1 MSLSTLDCSDLEN
14 AISTADGDLSKLG
27 DFLTNDLV
35 SAESTV
41 SNSLGQTEQEL
52 AAIDLSLKT
61 ETDSDK
67 KAELESRKTKLEQK
81 QKELKAAQE
90 AINSI
95 KTTCTSAK
103 DDLTTKLD
111 TLKDMKKFED
121 NVKDK
126 KYDLA
131 KSQDKALGEAL
142 KKVDKLNKQ
151 ISKLKDKNHDKY
163 DNSDDKRATKY
174 NQLINERTQA
184 YANITSLMT
193 SLNAA
198 GETTFVNSKNNSYSL
213 QYLSQAMKINT
224 SN

>member
-1 MSLSTLDCSDLEN
+1 
-14 AISTADGDLSKLG
+14 
-27 DFLTNDLV
+27 
-35 SAESTV
+35 
-41 SNSLGQTEQEL
+41 
-52 AAIDLSLKT
+52 
-61 ETDSDK
+61 
-67 KAELESRKTKLEQK
+67 
-81 QKELKAAQE
+81 
-90 AINSI
+90 
-95 KTTCTSAK
+95 
-103 DDLTTKLD
+103 
-111 TLKDMKKFED
+111 
-121 NVKDK
+121 
-126 KYDLA
+126 
-131 KSQDKALGEAL
+131 L